1 MAADDV
7 RVPVRRLQPLEASVA
22 ASVAGGGWGS
32 LQKPLVWAHALS
44 SSRGRE
50 DGEAV
55 WDLSR
60 CAPVVRYDALGHG
73 LSSGPAVPDAY
84 TWQALAA
91 DMQAVAVAAQA
102 ESGAPAYIAG
112 GASMGCATALWAA
125 VQNPASVLALLLVIP
140 PTCRKRRSARGAAL
154 QRMAEEAE
162 TAAGFARLT
171 ARPRR
176 KRQPA
181 FVPVARLMPRDLPNA
196 AAAGALFRGTGAS
209 DLPSD
214 DAIRG
219 IAAPALILA
228 WEDDPTHPVETAHM
242 LHSLLPSSRI
252 VVSSAADNTVHQWG
266 DIAAEFLRAVRQV
279 AKC

>member
-140 PTCRKRRSARGAAL
+140 PTCRKRRSARSDAL
-154 QRMAEEAE
+154 RRQAESLLSADAFRTAVERWQHVAVPASVPPKFVSAE
-162 TAAGFARLT
+162 
-171 ARPRR
+171 
-176 KRQPA
+176 
-181 FVPVARLMPRDLPNA
+181 A
-196 AAAGALFRGTGAS
+196 AAAVLKGATCRLTTPFAAS
-209 DLPSD
+209 Q
-214 DAIRG
+214 R
-219 IAAPALILA
+219 
-228 WEDDPTHPVETAHM
+228 
-242 LHSLLPSSRI
+242 R
-252 VVSSAADNTVHQWG
+252 
-266 DIAAEFLRAVRQV
+266 R
-279 AKC
+279 